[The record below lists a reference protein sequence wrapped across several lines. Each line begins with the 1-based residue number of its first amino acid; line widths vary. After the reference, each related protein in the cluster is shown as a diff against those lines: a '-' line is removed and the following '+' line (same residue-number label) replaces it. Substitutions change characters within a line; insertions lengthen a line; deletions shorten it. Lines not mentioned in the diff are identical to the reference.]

1 MLNNLLNQNVKKKVK
16 VVLTLAVPTVI
27 ENFLITIVGFVDT
40 LFVSKI
46 GLHEVSAVGITN
58 AIIAIYIAVFLAMG
72 IGTSSLIA
80 RSIGAGELDKAKKI
94 ARQATIIS
102 GIIGLIFGII
112 TLCLAE
118 PLLRSMG
125 IEDDV
130 LTMGIVYFEIVG
142 IPAIFTALMTNFGS
156 ILRSTGDSK
165 NPMKVG
171 IWINLIHIALDYV
184 LIFGLGGWSGWGI
197 AGAAWATTIV
207 RMIGMAA
214 LYFYIQRSTISFSL
228 LKGTSK
234 EYTVPLLTISGPAII
249 ERLIMR
255 LGQLFYAGLIVRI
268 GTDVYSAFL
277 LAGNISYFS
286 YMPGYGMGVAA
297 ATLVGNYIGAKRKND
312 AYHYGMVIMWIAVV
326 FMSFIGVLYFTFS
339 SMIGSWFTD
348 DQNVI
353 EMITL
358 GLRIDAFAQPFIAI
372 SLVITGALQGAGDT
386 KSPMYSTI
394 LGIWLI
400 RVVGIYILCF
410 YFTLGIAGVW
420 LVNAIDYVL
429 RSIFLFDRFRKG
441 MQSGER
447 NIGSLV

>member
-1 MLNNLLNQNVKKKVK
+1 MLNTILNPNLKKKVN

-80 RSIGAGELDKAKKI
+80 RSIGAGELEKAKKI
-94 ARQATIIS
+94 ARQSTIMS
-102 GIIGLIFGII
+102 GTIGLIFGIL

-184 LIFGLGGWSGWGI
+184 LIFGLGNWSGWGI

-207 RMIGMAA
+207 RLIGTAA
-214 LYFYIQRSTISFSL
+214 LYVYIQRSAISFSL
-228 LKGTSK
+228 LKGKSK
-234 EYTVPLLTISGPAII
+234 EYTIPLLAISGPAIV
-249 ERLIMR
+249 ERFIMR
-255 LGQLFYAGLIVRI
+255 FGQLFYAGLIVRI

-297 ATLVGNYIGAKRKND
+297 ATLVGTYIGAKRKND
-312 AYHYGMVIMWIAVV
+312 AYYYGMITMWIAVM
-326 FMSFIGVLYFTFS
+326 FMSFVGVLYFAFS
-339 SMIGSWFTD
+339 TAVGPCFTNNQD
-348 DQNVI
+348 VI
-353 EMITL
+353 DMVTL
-358 GLRIDAFAQPFIAI
+358 GLRIDAFAQPFIAM
-372 SLVITGALQGAGDT
+372 SLVFTGALQGAGDT
-386 KSPMYSTI
+386 KGPMYSTI
-394 LGIWLI
+394 FGIWVI

-420 LVNAIDYVL
+420 LVNALDYIL
-429 RSIFLFDRFRKG
+429 RSIFLFKRFK
-441 MQSGER
+441 
-447 NIGSLV
+447 NHITI

>member
-1 MLNNLLNQNVKKKVK
+1 MLKNLLNPNVKKKVK

-94 ARQATIIS
+94 ARQSTIIS

-130 LTMGIVYFEIVG
+130 LAMGIVYFEIVG

-207 RMIGMAA
+207 RMIGMTA
-214 LYFYIQRSTISFSL
+214 LYFYIQRSAISFSL

-268 GTDVYSAFL
+268 GTDVYSA
-277 LAGNISYFS
+277 
-286 YMPGYGMGVAA
+286 
-297 ATLVGNYIGAKRKND
+297 
-312 AYHYGMVIMWIAVV
+312 
-326 FMSFIGVLYFTFS
+326 
-339 SMIGSWFTD
+339 
-348 DQNVI
+348 
-353 EMITL
+353 
-358 GLRIDAFAQPFIAI
+358 
-372 SLVITGALQGAGDT
+372 
-386 KSPMYSTI
+386 
-394 LGIWLI
+394 
-400 RVVGIYILCF
+400 
-410 YFTLGIAGVW
+410 
-420 LVNAIDYVL
+420 
-429 RSIFLFDRFRKG
+429 
-441 MQSGER
+441 
-447 NIGSLV
+447 

>member
-1 MLNNLLNQNVKKKVK
+1 MLKNLLNPNVKKKVK

-94 ARQATIIS
+94 ARQSTIIS

-130 LTMGIVYFEIVG
+130 LAMGIVYFEIVG

-207 RMIGMAA
+207 RMIGMTA
-214 LYFYIQRSTISFSL
+214 LYFYIQRSAISFSL

-297 ATLVGNYIGAKRKND
+297 ATLVGTYIGAKRKND
-312 AYHYGMVIMWIAVV
+312 AYHYGMVTMWIAVI
-326 FMSFIGVLYFTFS
+326 FMSFVGVLYFTFS
-339 SMIGSWFTD
+339 TVIGPWFTGNQD
-348 DQNVI
+348 VI
-353 EMITL
+353 DMVTL
-358 GLRIDAFAQPFIAI
+358 GLRIDAFAQPFIAM
-372 SLVITGALQGAGDT
+372 SLVLTGALQGSGDT

-394 LGIWLI
+394 FGIWVI
-400 RVVGIYILCF
+400 RVVGIYVLCF

-420 LVNAIDYVL
+420 LVNTIDYIL
-429 RSIFLFDRFRKG
+429 RSIFLFNRFKIRI
-441 MQSGER
+441 QS
-447 NIGSLV
+447 NQHST